1 MPQNDEMTCR
11 LLAAS
16 AVSYWIERDGGL
28 AACPL
33 YNSVNYASVP
43 TILEGGKDDIDA
55 ITVGSTTDGCVI
67 VACRGT
73 LSSTTGEDTKQVIL
87 DWINNLKA
95 EQVQVP
101 NLPDGCNAHDG
112 FFKAVNSVKSPAG
125 ENVFDVVKTQ
135 LAAIGSGAKL
145 YTTGHS
151 KGGAMSYIVAA
162 QLIAAGNTP
171 NAIIS
176 FAAARPGN
184 EDLAN
189 YVQTQMS
196 NRVIRRYEVKNDI
209 VPHLPPDL
217 ELLKLLDGNNND
229 LDDWIYESI
238 GQLYYY
244 DLKGNL
250 EIPTNPISRTTLA
263 ATRLASL
270 TRAIIDGKF
279 KEIAD
284 EHSLTTSY
292 GPLIC
297 KNLPYGDPAIDAKD
311 GFSLGSSE

>member
-1 MPQNDEMTCR
+1 MPQNDELTCR

-28 AACPL
+28 TACPL
-33 YNSVNYASVP
+33 YNSVKYASVP
-43 TILEGGKDDIDA
+43 TILEGGNEDIDA
-55 ITVGSTTDGCVI
+55 ITVGSTTNGCVI

-73 LSSTTGEDTKQVIL
+73 LSSTTGEDTRQVIL

-95 EQVQVP
+95 EQIQVP

-112 FFKAVNSVKSPAG
+112 FFKAVNLVKSPAG
-125 ENVFDVVKTQ
+125 KNFFDIVKAQ

-162 QLIAAGNTP
+162 QLIAAGHTP
-171 NAIIS
+171 DAIIS

-184 EDLAN
+184 EDFAN

-196 NRVIRRYEVKNDI
+196 NHVIRRYEVTDDI
-209 VPHLPPDL
+209 VPHLPADL
-217 ELLKLLDGNNND
+217 EILKLLDRDNKDFNN
-229 LDDWIYESI
+229 WIYESI

-250 EIPTNPISRTTLA
+250 EIPTNPISSTTVA
-263 ATRLASL
+263 VMRLASL
-270 TRAIIDGKF
+270 TSAIIDHQF
-279 KEIAD
+279 KKIAD

-311 GFSLGSSE
+311 GLKVNIAS

>member
-1 MPQNDEMTCR
+1 MPQNDELTCR

-16 AVSYWIERDGGL
+16 AVSYWIERKAGL
-28 AACPL
+28 TECPL
-33 YNSVNYASVP
+33 YNSVQYASVP
-43 TILEGGKDDIDA
+43 TILAGGDDDIDA
-55 ITVGSTTDGCVI
+55 ITVGSTIDGCVI

-73 LSSTTGEDTKQVIL
+73 LSSTTGENTQQVTL

-95 EQVQVP
+95 EQTQVP

-112 FFKAVNSVKSPAG
+112 FFKAVNLVKSPTG
-125 ENVFDVVKTQ
+125 KNVFDVVKTQ
-135 LAAIGSGAKL
+135 LASIGSRAKL

-162 QLIAAGNTP
+162 QLIAAGHTP

-184 EDLAN
+184 ENFAN
-189 YVQTQMS
+189 YVQTQMA
-196 NRVIRRYEVKNDI
+196 NRFIRRYEVTNDI

-217 ELLKLLDGNNND
+217 EILKLLGGDNKDFNN
-229 LDDWIYESI
+229 WIYESI

-250 EIPTNPISRTTLA
+250 EIPTNPISSTTVA
-263 ATRLASL
+263 VIRLASL
-270 TRAIIDGKF
+270 TRAITDRKF

-297 KNLPYGDPAIDAKD
+297 INLPYSDAAIDAKD
-311 GFSLGSSE
+311 EFG